1 MIERISSLILCFLLA
16 LEKEYTIASIV
27 VAVNIGRITLSF
39 KIAKNPFSIIFCDLN
54 TENPPVIST
63 LNE

>member
-16 LEKEYTIASIV
+16 LEKEYTIESIV

-39 KIAKNPFSIIFCDLN
+39 KIAKIHSQ
-54 TENPPVIST
+54 
-63 LNE
+63 